1 MKRISLILAFSLL
14 FITSALAQDARAILD
29 KASASYNSSGV
40 IVAKFTLDAKD
51 IKANQTFSQDGT
63 AYMKGD
69 KFKIEIPD
77 AITWFDGKTQWI
89 YLKGNEEVNITNPT
103 GEELQAIS
111 PSILFSIYKQG
122 FEIKNRGEKV
132 VKGKTVYQ
140 IELTAQQRK
149 SDLTKIIVEINKANN
164 HFTKIILYDT
174 NGMENTLTINSYNP
188 NQNLT
193 DHIFTFDKKDFPDA
207 EVIDLR

>member
-1 MKRISLILAFSLL
+1 MKRIYFALAFSLI
-14 FITSALAQDARAILD
+14 FITSVLAQDARAILD
-29 KASASYNSSGV
+29 KASASYNSSGI

-103 GEELQAIS
+103 GAELQAIS

-122 FEIKNRGEKV
+122 FDIKHKGDKV
-132 VKGKTVYQ
+132 VKGQNITE
-140 IELTAQQRK
+140 IELTAQQNK

-164 HFTKIILYDT
+164 HFTKIRLYDK
-174 NGMENTLTINSYNP
+174 NGMENTLTINSYAP
-188 NQNLT
+188 NQNLA
-193 DHIFTFDKKDFPDA
+193 DHIFTFNKKDFPDA